1 MRPLSIVCASVAVIS
16 AAMTTAA
23 QQGEPAPKTSSKT
36 VTPDQNERVCED
48 ITETGS
54 RLAVRRFCG
63 TRSEW
68 EQKKQADKDN
78 VNEIQ
83 RSACLPTHHA
93 VRGSPC

>member
-1 MRPLSIVCASVAVIS
+1 MKLLLVACASLVAASASTPIS
-16 AAMTTAA
+16 AQQAA
-23 QQGEPAPKTSSKT
+23 PTPKSSSKAL
-36 VTPDQNERVCED
+36 TPDPDQRECED

-54 RLAVRRFCG
+54 RLAVRRYCA
-63 TRSEW
+63 THAEW

-83 RSACLPTHHA
+83 RSACLPTHIA

>member
-1 MRPLSIVCASVAVIS
+1 MRHLLMACASLVAIS
-16 AAMTTAA
+16 APMPATA
-23 QQGEPAPKTSSKT
+23 QQGAPAPKISSKA

-54 RLAVRRFCG
+54 RLAVKRFCG
-63 TRSEW
+63 TSAEW

-83 RSACLPTHHA
+83 RSACLPTHSA
-93 VRGSPC
+93 ARGSPC